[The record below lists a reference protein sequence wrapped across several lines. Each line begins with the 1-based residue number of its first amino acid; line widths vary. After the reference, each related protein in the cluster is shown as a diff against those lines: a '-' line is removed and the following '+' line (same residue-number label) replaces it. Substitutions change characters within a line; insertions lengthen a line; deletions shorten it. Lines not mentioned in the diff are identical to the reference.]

1 MLNLVQISERLKGM
15 PLQVV
20 MQYANGTNPE
30 VPPYIA
36 LGELQRR
43 KKMEQDAQQSA
54 AMQQNPQQQPT
65 VKQGIEQALT
75 PQMPQQGAPQAPP
88 QQGAPQMPQQGGV
101 PTLPA
106 PNMAKGFAPG
116 GIVSFSGEDVEGSV
130 VSSYS
135 GGTGGFDEY
144 EASGGGKEVNPDDL
158 MIRRRRDQLERL
170 YGRALGSVPTIEDEM
185 NAMKSMRQKAGISEA
200 GIARQQAIRDLEAQQ
215 AKSKEGRGLEAL
227 AAGLTAYAGGP
238 RRNALARSAQALGDV
253 ATKNK
258 AADTQ
263 YRNMIM
269 DAKLKL
275 EDSQRAAFTGDMTA
289 AAQRRSEAMKEARDA
304 EKMLIDAGFKQEE
317 INRLRENAEREHQLR
332 KDQANLAVQQFQQTL
347 LEYKEGPER
356 AKALAKYKVELER
369 QNRAPTMQEIAMYG
383 LTKPEQA
390 ALARSVITQK
400 GQGSDAR
407 PTWKDRQAE
416 VQNRLEGMTSSEKAK
431 LEKQNP
437 GKTARQIVG
446 EEVDAELEAQF
457 GKDLFKGQG
466 GKGATP
472 STKTPPPVG
481 TIMEGY
487 RFKGGD
493 PSNKEN
499 WEKV

>member
-15 PLQVV
+15 PLQAV

-116 GIVSFSGEDVEGSV
+116 GIVSFNGEDESLVTNESAGF
-130 VSSYS
+130 SY
-135 GGTGGFDEY
+135 DPEKL
-144 EASGGGKEVNPDDL
+144 ASQQVNPDDL
-158 MIRRRRDQLERL
+158 MIRRKREQLERL
-170 YGRALGSVPTIEDEM
+170 YGRSLGAVPTIEDEM

-275 EDSQRAAFTGDMTA
+275 EDSQRAAFTGDMA
-289 AAQRRSEAMKEARDA
+289 AATQRRSEAMKEARDA

-317 INRLRENAEREHQLR
+317 INRLRENAERDYQLNKGR
-332 KDQANLAVQQFQQTL
+332 ADLAERQFEQVL
-347 LEYKEGPER
+347 KEYKEGPER
-356 AKALAKYKVELER
+356 AKALAKYKAQLER
-369 QNRAPTMQEIAMYG
+369 ENRVPTMEERAMYG
-383 LTKPEQA
+383 LSQSEQA

-400 GQGSDAR
+400 GQGSDRRLTQKEATEIVDNRIAR
-407 PTWKDRQAE
+407 NPNIIKNQQKRDKDAGKPIRDEDTIRRDLINEELTASEAFGGIAGAPRSNTPTSHPADKY
-416 VQNRLEGMTSSEKAK
+416 K
-431 LEKQNP
+431 
-437 GKTARQIVG
+437 
-446 EEVDAELEAQF
+446 
-457 GKDLFKGQG
+457 
-466 GKGATP
+466 
-472 STKTPPPVG
+472 
-481 TIMEGY
+481 
-487 RFKGGD
+487 
-493 PSNKEN
+493 
-499 WEKV
+499 

>member
-15 PLQVV
+15 PLQAV

-43 KKMEQDAQQSA
+43 KKREQDAQQSA

-116 GIVSFSGEDVEGSV
+116 GIVSFNGEDESLVTNESAGF
-130 VSSYS
+130 SY
-135 GGTGGFDEY
+135 DPEKL
-144 EASGGGKEVNPDDL
+144 ASQQVNPDDL
-158 MIRRRRDQLERL
+158 MIRRKREQLERL
-170 YGRALGSVPTIEDEM
+170 YGRSLGAVPTIEDEM

-317 INRLRENAEREHQLR
+317 INRLRENAERDYRLNQG
-332 KDQANLAVQQFQQTL
+332 KADLAERQFQQTL
-347 LEYKEGPER
+347 QEYKEGPER

-383 LTKPEQA
+383 LTKAEQA

-400 GQGSDAR
+400 GQGSDRRLTQKEATEIVDNRIAR
-407 PTWKDRQAE
+407 DPNIIKNQQKRDKDAGKPIRDEDTIRRDLINEELTASEAFGGIAGAPRSNTPTSHPADKY
-416 VQNRLEGMTSSEKAK
+416 K
-431 LEKQNP
+431 
-437 GKTARQIVG
+437 
-446 EEVDAELEAQF
+446 
-457 GKDLFKGQG
+457 
-466 GKGATP
+466 
-472 STKTPPPVG
+472 
-481 TIMEGY
+481 
-487 RFKGGD
+487 
-493 PSNKEN
+493 
-499 WEKV
+499 

>member
-15 PLQVV
+15 PLQAV

-116 GIVSFSGEDVEGSV
+116 GIVSFNGEDESLVTNESAGF
-130 VSSYS
+130 SY
-135 GGTGGFDEY
+135 DPEKL
-144 EASGGGKEVNPDDL
+144 ASQQVNPDDL
-158 MIRRRRDQLERL
+158 MIRRKREQLERL
-170 YGRALGSVPTIEDEM
+170 YGRSLGAVPTIEDEM

-317 INRLRENAEREHQLR
+317 INRLRENAERDYRLNQG
-332 KDQANLAVQQFQQTL
+332 KADLAERQFQQTL
-347 LEYKEGPER
+347 QEYKEGPER

-383 LTKPEQA
+383 LTKAEQA

-400 GQGSDAR
+400 GQGSDRRLTQKEATEIVDNRIAR
-407 PTWKDRQAE
+407 NPNIIKNQQKRDKDAGKPIRDEDTIRRDLINEELTASEAFGGIAGAPRSNTPTSHPADKY
-416 VQNRLEGMTSSEKAK
+416 K
-431 LEKQNP
+431 
-437 GKTARQIVG
+437 
-446 EEVDAELEAQF
+446 
-457 GKDLFKGQG
+457 
-466 GKGATP
+466 
-472 STKTPPPVG
+472 
-481 TIMEGY
+481 
-487 RFKGGD
+487 
-493 PSNKEN
+493 
-499 WEKV
+499 

>member
-116 GIVSFSGEDVEGSV
+116 GIVSFNGEDESLVTNESAGF
-130 VSSYS
+130 SY
-135 GGTGGFDEY
+135 DPEKL
-144 EASGGGKEVNPDDL
+144 ASQQVNPDDL
-158 MIRRRRDQLERL
+158 MIRRKREQLERL
-170 YGRALGSVPTIEDEM
+170 YGRSLGAVPTIEDEM

-317 INRLRENAEREHQLR
+317 INRLRENAERDYRLNQG
-332 KDQANLAVQQFQQTL
+332 KADLAERQFQQTL
-347 LEYKEGPER
+347 QEYKEGPER

-383 LTKPEQA
+383 LTKAEQA

-400 GQGSDAR
+400 GQGSDRRLTQKEATEIVDNRIAR
-407 PTWKDRQAE
+407 DPNIIKNQQKRDKDAGKPIRDEDTIRRDLINEELTASEAFGGIAGAPRSNTPTSHPADKY
-416 VQNRLEGMTSSEKAK
+416 K
-431 LEKQNP
+431 
-437 GKTARQIVG
+437 
-446 EEVDAELEAQF
+446 
-457 GKDLFKGQG
+457 
-466 GKGATP
+466 
-472 STKTPPPVG
+472 
-481 TIMEGY
+481 
-487 RFKGGD
+487 
-493 PSNKEN
+493 
-499 WEKV
+499 

>member
-15 PLQVV
+15 PLQAV

-36 LGELQRR
+36 LAELQRR

-75 PQMPQQGAPQAPP
+75 PQMPQQSAPQAPPQAPP

-116 GIVSFSGEDVEGSV
+116 GIVSFNGEDESLVTNESAGF
-130 VSSYS
+130 SYNPE
-135 GGTGGFDEY
+135 TL
-144 EASGGGKEVNPDDL
+144 ASTQENPDDL

-185 NAMKSMRQKAGISEA
+185 KEMKRMRQQAGISEA

-332 KDQANLAVQQFQQTL
+332 KDQANLAERQFQQTL
-347 LEYKEGPER
+347 QEYKEGPER

-383 LTKPEQA
+383 LTKAEQA

-400 GQGSDAR
+400 GQGSDRRLTQKEATEIVDNR
-407 PTWKDRQAE
+407 IERNPNIIKNQQKRDKDAGKPIRDEDTIRRDLINEELTASEAFGGIAGAPRSGSAPTSHPADRY
-416 VQNRLEGMTSSEKAK
+416 K
-431 LEKQNP
+431 
-437 GKTARQIVG
+437 
-446 EEVDAELEAQF
+446 
-457 GKDLFKGQG
+457 
-466 GKGATP
+466 
-472 STKTPPPVG
+472 
-481 TIMEGY
+481 
-487 RFKGGD
+487 
-493 PSNKEN
+493 
-499 WEKV
+499 

>member
-15 PLQVV
+15 PLQAV

-116 GIVSFSGEDVEGSV
+116 GIVSFSGEDESFVTNESAGF
-130 VSSYS
+130 SY
-135 GGTGGFDEY
+135 DPEKL
-144 EASGGGKEVNPDDL
+144 ASQQVNPDDL
-158 MIRRRRDQLERL
+158 MIRRKREQLERL
-170 YGRALGSVPTIEDEM
+170 YGRSLGAVPTIEDEM

-317 INRLRENAEREHQLR
+317 INRLRENAERDYRLSQG
-332 KDQANLAVQQFQQTL
+332 KADLAERQFQQTL
-347 LEYKEGPER
+347 QEYKEGPER

-383 LTKPEQA
+383 LTKTEQA

-400 GQGSDAR
+400 GQGSDRRLTQKEATEIVDNRIAR
-407 PTWKDRQAE
+407 DPNIIKNQQKRDKDAGKPIRDEDTIRRDLINEELTASEAFGGIAGAPRSNTPTSHPADKY
-416 VQNRLEGMTSSEKAK
+416 K
-431 LEKQNP
+431 
-437 GKTARQIVG
+437 
-446 EEVDAELEAQF
+446 
-457 GKDLFKGQG
+457 
-466 GKGATP
+466 
-472 STKTPPPVG
+472 
-481 TIMEGY
+481 
-487 RFKGGD
+487 
-493 PSNKEN
+493 
-499 WEKV
+499 

>member
-15 PLQVV
+15 PLQAV

-36 LGELQRR
+36 LAELQRR

-75 PQMPQQGAPQAPP
+75 PQMPQQSAPQAPPQAPP

-116 GIVSFSGEDVEGSV
+116 GIVSFNGGDESLVTNESAGF
-130 VSSYS
+130 SY
-135 GGTGGFDEY
+135 DPEKL
-144 EASGGGKEVNPDDL
+144 ASQQVNPDDL
-158 MIRRRRDQLERL
+158 MIRRRQEQLARL
-170 YGRALGSVPTIEDEM
+170 YGRALGTVPTIEDEM

-258 AADTQ
+258 AADMQ

-332 KDQANLAVQQFQQTL
+332 KDQANLAERKFQQDL
-347 LEYKEGPER
+347 QEYKEGPER
-356 AKALAKYKVELER
+356 AKALAKYRAELER
-369 QNRAPTMQEIAMYG
+369 QNRVPTMQEIAMYG
-383 LTKPEQA
+383 LSQSEQA

-400 GQGSDAR
+400 GQGSDRRLTQKEATEIVDNRIAR
-407 PTWKDRQAE
+407 DPNIIKNQQKRDKDAGKPIRDEDTIRRDLINEELTASEAFGGIAGAPRSGSAPTSHPADRY
-416 VQNRLEGMTSSEKAK
+416 K
-431 LEKQNP
+431 
-437 GKTARQIVG
+437 
-446 EEVDAELEAQF
+446 
-457 GKDLFKGQG
+457 
-466 GKGATP
+466 
-472 STKTPPPVG
+472 
-481 TIMEGY
+481 
-487 RFKGGD
+487 
-493 PSNKEN
+493 
-499 WEKV
+499 

>member
-75 PQMPQQGAPQAPP
+75 PQMPQQGDPQAPP

-116 GIVSFSGEDVEGSV
+116 GIVSFNGEDESLVTNESAGF
-130 VSSYS
+130 SYNPE
-135 GGTGGFDEY
+135 TL
-144 EASGGGKEVNPDDL
+144 ASTQENPDDL

-170 YGRALGSVPTIEDEM
+170 YGRSLGAVPTIEDEM
-185 NAMKSMRQKAGISEA
+185 KEMKRMRQQAGISEA

-317 INRLRENAEREHQLR
+317 INRLRENAERDYRLSQG
-332 KDQANLAVQQFQQTL
+332 KADLAERQFQQTL
-347 LEYKEGPER
+347 QEYKEGPER

-383 LTKPEQA
+383 LTKSEQA

-400 GQGSDAR
+400 GQGSDRRLTQREATEIVDNRIAR
-407 PTWKDRQAE
+407 DPNIIKNQQKRDKDAGKPIRDEDTIRRDLINEELTASEAFGGIAGAPRSGSAPTSHPADRY
-416 VQNRLEGMTSSEKAK
+416 K
-431 LEKQNP
+431 
-437 GKTARQIVG
+437 
-446 EEVDAELEAQF
+446 
-457 GKDLFKGQG
+457 
-466 GKGATP
+466 
-472 STKTPPPVG
+472 
-481 TIMEGY
+481 
-487 RFKGGD
+487 
-493 PSNKEN
+493 
-499 WEKV
+499 